1 MADTVADDAFVREHE
16 GLVRKQARRL
26 RVQLELTV
34 DEDELIAY
42 GMQGLLE
49 AKHRYD
55 PERGVRF
62 GAFAYYRIRGAIL
75 DGVREMAYLPRRA
88 HHRRRAAE
96 ALDRAAEEVALDR
109 ARTPEARADAK
120 KALAQVDDILGRTC
134 AAFVISAVGQDDDDG
149 GDGSP
154 ESSVIAAEERARVRS
169 ALDVLDD
176 RERALVEGYYLEG
189 ETLDS
194 VGQALGMSKSWAS
207 RVCSR
212 ALKKMRAALEE
223 PEP

>member
-1 MADTVADDAFVREHE
+1 MVDTVAEDAFVREHE

-34 DEDELIAY
+34 DEEELVAY
-42 GMQGLLE
+42 GMQGLIE
-49 AKHRYD
+49 AKRRYD

-96 ALDRAAEEVALDR
+96 ALDRAAEEVALER
-109 ARTPEARADAK
+109 ARTPEARAEAK
-120 KALAQVDDILGRTC
+120 KALAQVDDIIGRTC
-134 AAFVISAVGQDDDDG
+134 AAFVISAVGQAEEDER
-149 GDGSP
+149 DGSP
-154 ESSVIAAEERARVRS
+154 ESSLLAAEERARVRS

-176 RERALVEGYYLEG
+176 RERALVEGYYLKG
-189 ETLDS
+189 NTLDS
-194 VGQALGMSKSWAS
+194 VGESLGMSKSWAS

-212 ALKKMRAALEE
+212 ALKKMRAVLEE
-223 PEP
+223 PDP

>member
-1 MADTVADDAFVREHE
+1 MADTVADDEFVREHA

-26 RVQLELTV
+26 RAQLELTV
-34 DEDELIAY
+34 EEEELVAY

-49 AKHRYD
+49 AKRRYD

-96 ALDRAAEEVALDR
+96 ALDRAAEEVALER
-109 ARTPEARADAK
+109 ARSPEARADAK
-120 KALAQVDDILGRTC
+120 KVLAQVDDILGRTS
-134 AAFVISAVGQDDDDG
+134 AAFVISAVGQDPDDG
-149 GDGSP
+149 ASGSP
-154 ESSVIAAEERARVRS
+154 ESSLIAAEERARVHT

-176 RERALVEGYYLEG
+176 RERELVEGYYLKG
-189 ETLDS
+189 RTLDS
-194 VGQALGMSKSWAS
+194 VGESLGMSKSWAS

-212 ALKKMRAALEE
+212 ALKKMRAVLEE